1 MAGSGLEASSREAA
15 PACAARST
23 GNASQAE
30 EIMRRSTFRVGRI
43 AGIPIGIHPLWLVI
57 VGLITWG
64 LGSTYFPD
72 ADPGLSDT
80 AAYVLGLVSA
90 LGLFAGIL
98 LHELAHAV
106 VARRHG
112 IEVEEIDLWLLG
124 GVSRLEGEAQDPSD
138 ELRFA
143 AAGPAATA
151 VIVVALALIWVAIA
165 AQLPSWGRALLD
177 YALFI
182 NIAILVFN
190 LLPAFPLDG
199 GRIARALMWRRHG
212 DRDRATATA
221 ARLGRAFGWGLMVL
235 GILAMFAGAIDGLWF
250 ALLGGFLIVAAGAE
264 AQASIVAHVFGNR
277 TTADLMSTPAVSLPG
292 NLTVDDAIELGFAR
306 YLFSAFPVTDPE
318 GRAIG
323 IVTQGDV
330 RALPAPQR
338 ADTALLSIAHRD
350 PELRLDPSHGVTAL
364 LSDPVFRRVG
374 RAVVCDAGGR
384 PVGVVS
390 VTDIERRLR
399 AESLLSRRGRRT
411 G

>member
-1 MAGSGLEASSREAA
+1 M
-15 PACAARST
+15 P
-23 GNASQAE
+23 
-30 EIMRRSTFRVGRI
+30 RSTFRVGRV

-72 ADPGLSDT
+72 ADPGLSAT
-80 AAYVLGLVSA
+80 AAYALGLVSA

-124 GVSRLEGEAQDPSD
+124 GVSRLEGEAQAPAD

-151 VIVVALALIWVAIA
+151 VIVVVLAIVWIAI
-165 AQLPSWGRALLD
+165 QGYLPAWGRALLY

-182 NIAILVFN
+182 NVAILVFN

-199 GRIARALMWRRHG
+199 GRIARSLMWRHHG
-212 DRDRATATA
+212 DRDRATAAA
-221 ARLGRAFGWGLMVL
+221 ARLGRAFGWGIVVL
-235 GILAMFAGAIDGLWF
+235 GILAMFAGFIDGLWF
-250 ALLGGFLIVAAGAE
+250 AMLGGFLIVAAGAE
-264 AQASIVAHVFGNR
+264 AQASIVAHALGDR
-277 TTADLMSTPAVSLPG
+277 TAADLMSAPAVSLPG
-292 NLTVDDAIELGFAR
+292 TLTVADAIELGFAR
-306 YLFSAFPVTDPE
+306 YLFSAFPVTDSE

-330 RALPAPQR
+330 RALPEPQR
-338 ADTALLSIAHRD
+338 DTTALITIAHRD
-350 PELRLDPSHGVTAL
+350 PELRLDPSRNATTL

-374 RAVVCDAGGR
+374 RAVVVDTAGR
-384 PVGVVS
+384 PIGVVS
-390 VTDIERRLR
+390 VTDIQRRLR
-399 AESLLSRRGRRT
+399 AAGLVSRNGRRT
-411 G
+411 S